1 MDYLTELEN
10 ELVLVE
16 ADQHRSMDV
25 VKNFYENYITGLD
38 DIVIN
43 DFIYKNVE
51 YTTVFNMLMDVP
63 PEKVDETLAM
73 INKII
78 EG

>member
-1 MDYLTELEN
+1 MDYLTKLEN

-25 VKNFYENYITGLD
+25 VKKFYENYITGLD

-63 PEKVDETLAM
+63 PEKVDEALAM
-73 INKII
+73 IDKFT

>member
-1 MDYLTELEN
+1 MDYLTKLEN
-10 ELVLVE
+10 ELTLVE

-25 VKNFYENYITGLD
+25 VKRFYENYVTGLD

-43 DFIYKNVE
+43 DFIYKHVE

-63 PEKVDETLAM
+63 PEKVDEALAM
-73 INKII
+73 IDKII